1 MADRNSGGNNGWNSF
16 MQSRETQLFLYGV
29 VVVFCVY
36 YAVDAVREL
45 MTPER
50 SAVLMEAMGSTAYY
64 IVTVLRAVV
73 CLGTGVAFA
82 RMALRIFRDKQE

>member
-1 MADRNSGGNNGWNSF
+1 MADKKPGDGWNSF
-16 MQSRETQLFLYGV
+16 MQSREAQLAMYGV

-45 MTPER
+45 MSPER
-50 SAVLMEAMGSTAYY
+50 SAALMEAMGATAYY
-64 IVTVLRAVV
+64 VVTVLRAVV

-82 RMALRIFRDKQE
+82 RMAARIFRDRQE